1 MSNQTSIFNLGL
13 LDDLHNYFPDLLY
26 NSGRFHTVQD
36 VLTYIQQ
43 QAKSRF
49 NLFDYGARQY
59 ARTAQTTVTSN
70 VVIEPVVTIDQTTG
84 RCTCSPF
91 LWNGEYP
98 VTRLSEPSNTCPI
111 CMPPEIMTP
120 QRPAPV
126 LTTTNPPPI
135 ISRTRPR
142 THFSP
147 TTLFYTQE
155 PEFLEPSPSTTELSA
170 MNSLLSLLSLPMG
183 QTIYNTMENVIV
195 RPTQAQITAATSILT
210 VSDTSDSTCTVCQ
223 ETIEPDVPVRRINQC
238 EHQFHK
244 ACIDRWFERSVF
256 CPMCRQDI
264 RNVRSSTGDATFG
277 TGGTGTT
284 Q

>member
-36 VLTYIQQ
+36 VLIYIQQ
-43 QAKSRF
+43 QARTRF

-59 ARTAQTTVTSN
+59 AQTAQTTVTAQTSN

-84 RCTCSPF
+84 RCTCP
-91 LWNGEYP
+91 
-98 VTRLSEPSNTCPI
+98 TCN
-111 CMPPEIMTP
+111 PPEIVTP
-120 QRPAPV
+120 QRSAPV
-126 LTTTNPPPI
+126 LTTTEPPPI
-135 ISRTRPR
+135 SRRLR
-142 THFSP
+142 TQ
-147 TTLFYTQE
+147 TTPITTFLYSSE
-155 PEFLEPSPSTTELSA
+155 SEFLEPPPSTNELSA
-170 MNSLLSLLSLPMG
+170 MNSLLSLFSRPMG
-183 QTIYNTMENVIV
+183 QTIYNTMENVVV
-195 RPTQAQITAATSILT
+195 RPTAAQIAAATSILT

-223 ETIEPDVPVRRINQC
+223 ETIESDVPVRRINQC

>member
-1 MSNQTSIFNLGL
+1 MANQTSIFNVGI
-13 LDDLHNYFPDLLY
+13 LDDLHRYFPDLLY
-26 NSGRFHTVQD
+26 NSSRFHTVQD

-59 ARTAQTTVTSN
+59 AQTAETTDATVTSN

-84 RCTCSPF
+84 RCTCP
-91 LWNGEYP
+91 
-98 VTRLSEPSNTCPI
+98 T
-111 CMPPEIMTP
+111 CMPHEIQTP
-120 QRPAPV
+120 RRPAPI

-135 ISRTRPR
+135 ISRNRQR

-147 TTLFYTQE
+147 TLFYTQE

-183 QTIYNTMENVIV
+183 QTIYNAMENVVV

-210 VSDTSDSTCTVCQ
+210 VTDMSDTTCTVCQ

-264 RNVRSSTGDATFG
+264 REIRSS